1 VRTPLNQSDTLY
13 LSQGIKPRLF
23 VRVSD
28 SLDNTILCQ
37 STKATGEYEDR
48 IETLGT
54 INQSIRPEGGMAEV
68 SGATFNRIILDERLT
83 LCTEADIAPYVSGV
97 VMGAGR
103 LMTQGLPGVSYSTVR
118 NSITATNYQTPAL
131 VIGRYKNVGGNYC
144 TVWRAPLEFAILA
157 GVTSC
162 EDAYIAVT
170 GMSDSS
176 STDFTLIGVAGTWTA
191 PITAADF
198 NNFSVWQASGDY
210 TSFITN
216 LIESWTTAEYG
227 TTVYLRLNTAGRAAI
242 VGATGG
248 YFKLML
254 MSNLDTTN
262 AAAPSG
268 NEYVQFEA
276 STARLKLRY
285 NSQTLDNQNVEILFG
300 METLPATITN
310 ATIDAVWKG
319 VLDSYE
325 IGNKAFSGT
334 AKQNDHKKNCMIPAN
349 VTTKE
354 DFPDCPE
361 ENLGKGYPVVYG
373 AVYGSA
379 AGKHKDAIGI
389 DTSIGYGG
397 LRDYFPAPVVRKGKS
412 RYNDPGLVLVS
423 SKTNHKSIGG
433 VPALWNGQA
442 KTFEEL
448 WAYAGTDQTL
458 ANGSIGIDFTPK
470 TRYIVDNDGAT
481 EQFMGRVYCAIPSL
495 VIDYDTD
502 STPENVYAID
512 GLSYAELDSI
522 GEYIDLGFN
531 QQGISGTIDKM
542 EIMFDLVDTSNQ
554 AMRIEVFD
562 LDSEDKITGTDGVT
576 DGFFDWTPPNY
587 WGWTLHSAL
596 SDFITAGVASGDTLV
611 ITDGINKG
619 SSICYP
625 TTNSNILSIT
635 QETVPG
641 GPHEAATG
649 QSFRVL
655 TQGAEITA
663 NQIDGIAGT
672 GQKVLTLATNL
683 DDLNKYR
690 IRISQPNFGAL
701 TGYKRI
707 KNFQVRIFLSDFESP
722 SEMWLDKEG
731 TEYGSW
737 ITGRGETAGALIE
750 NPAHVIESIGRD
762 EMGLLTAEI
771 DTTAFDAAATAIDGD
786 VFAFQLL
793 DRKPARELLD
803 ELAYQ
808 ARLFLWWDEQDRLT
822 VKAYDAAAFFP
833 NSGTD
838 IPGVLDIF
846 TITGEPS
853 AGTFT
858 NHPIL
863 HAGNDFLSRM
873 PMDDCKNDFV
883 LKYKQNYATGDYAEV
898 LTCNTDGNNLTEG
911 YLSDYTPAAL
921 QALCTASETALL
933 TRNTLTVEAWAIR
946 DESTA
951 NRLMERLVVW
961 LSKRRYIL
969 RFTAGISALR
979 FELGDYINV
988 REDRIYDLFGT
999 AVTERKKWMCIKLN
1013 PNPAKATI
1021 EIEAIEV

>member
-361 ENLGKGYPVVYG
+361 DNMGKGYPVVYG
-373 AVYGSA
+373 EFYDTLYGLQKDGIGRDNPAVPGPVGA
-379 AGKHKDAIGI
+379 L
-389 DTSIGYGG
+389 G
-397 LRDYFPAPVVRKGKS
+397 LRGYI
-412 RYNDPGLVLVS
+412 PGLVVKSYGGSYANPGQLLIAGSVINNVS
-423 SKTNHKSIGG
+423 DS
-433 VPALWNGQA
+433 VPALWNGSR
-442 KTFEEL
+442 KTFERYWVSIGVSQTGANGCTYIEFTPAL
-448 WAYAGTDQTL
+448 RTVHSTDGTVLGNEEFIGRAFSVIPSRIVRQDAVNPEYAYSGTTVQYALLDGANAYFECGFEQQGSFSERDRVEVVFDMVQTGAGTL
-458 ANGSIGIDFTPK
+458 S
-470 TRYIVDNDGAT
+470 V
-481 EQFMGRVYCAIPSL
+481 SL
-495 VIDYDTD
+495 R
-502 STPENVYAID
+502 
-512 GLSYAELDSI
+512 ELDVELLSA
-522 GEYIDLGFN
+522 
-531 QQGISGTIDKM
+531 S
-542 EIMFDLVDTSNQ
+542 
-554 AMRIEVFD
+554 
-562 LDSEDKITGTDGVT
+562 GTDGSSFTYLGGYYFQSSSASFLGAGISEDDLLIVT
-576 DGFFDWTPPNY
+576 GGVN
-587 WGWTLHSAL
+587 
-596 SDFITAGVASGDTLV
+596 AGEWPIDSVND
-611 ITDGINKG
+611 D
-619 SSICYP
+619 
-625 TTNSNILSIT
+625 NSLLMKWELAEETGQTYKILS
-635 QETVPG
+635 
-641 GPHEAATG
+641 
-649 QSFRVL
+649 R
-655 TQGAEITA
+655 GAEIETTGGV
-663 NQIDGIAGT
+663 IGTT
-672 GQKVLTLATNL
+672 GQKCVPLTLFT
-683 DDLNKYR
+683 DDPSKYILR
-690 IRISQPNFGAL
+690 IDQTVGAGNFRISNL
-701 TGYKRI
+701 
-707 KNFQVRIFLSDFESP
+707 QVRIFMPEDEKPTEIF
-722 SEMWLDKEG
+722 LDSKG
-731 TEYGSW
+731 MEYGSW
-737 ITGRGETAGALIE
+737 IDAVDRTNSYDSGDLIE